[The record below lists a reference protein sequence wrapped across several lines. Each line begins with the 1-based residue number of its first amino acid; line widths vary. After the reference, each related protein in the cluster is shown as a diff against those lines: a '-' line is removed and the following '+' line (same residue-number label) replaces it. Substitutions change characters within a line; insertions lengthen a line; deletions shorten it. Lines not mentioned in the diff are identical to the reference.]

1 MTRRSSWFVVILV
14 LVVLFVRSDCLRKSI
29 THNEGQNL
37 STTRSRGNARFSL
50 KAEEGLGTTSEPL
63 TTTSRSN
70 RRSNNPSPHASA
82 TLSRRRTSAFTKT
95 ELTTEKVTTGF
106 SLNPGK
112 SRSKNTSSS
121 SNGDLIRA
129 ASGDRRYLPDSSS
142 RKKLDKVEEE
152 VNFQTPHEFSKADRG
167 QRGSSRSRNS
177 RREFQ
182 RRIDSVDPI
191 NEAPSITK
199 PRNERKIQVTLS
211 SRDFED
217 SARYSSKRLSEEFS
231 KPSESTR
238 DKIPKSAARYFTE
251 RSIRRLDIDSSYSDQ
266 VNVGV
271 PSASQPSI
279 LLPQK
284 TQELKLGQT
293 RVQLNN
299 KNPDFTPRGS
309 RRGISKF
316 AESAAYVELVNNN
329 EAKQLTTSKTLNSHS
344 QKKERTPLKSL
355 QASFSSKSRGRS
367 SKLNDEISGNN
378 DSDIS
383 RGFFL
388 EKKILEKNERVN
400 EKPKVK
406 TDHQHFN
413 TSERYR
419 PRKHNGLSSLSKK
432 STKELVSSSI
442 NTVTTVP
449 TTTAFT
455 KEVVFLLSSKK
466 PTEAPGNRRAATSI
480 LTIKTL
486 PKEKD
491 LDDTLDF
498 RGRKEFKQASYTT
511 SITFSNQNTENL
523 LNDISSTNLSNNRR
537 RGNKLFNKASIT
549 KTGKEIVGENDN
561 YPPEFKA
568 KLAQLDNSD
577 KSNERSELPKIN
589 KDDEVTK
596 IITRHLRSTDQ
607 ADPLDI
613 QSETDEIPD
622 LILSESNISTLS
634 EIFQGQK
641 KRTPGTNFSTRSKQK
656 LEEAKKLVKPELKS
670 EEKVNP
676 DNGSS
681 TTLNS
686 VKFNEESKSL
696 QDPKRYDTFKL
707 SSITPRTKVTI
718 SLPKIDKKIAR
729 TSKSIERGNVTI
741 GETIR
746 IRQNQKERITTTGTP
761 DDVFVQSKTAYNSEL
776 TTVEKIKL
784 ETVTIRPLSSRNIDT
799 TTVKMLSTTRR
810 SRAWNAAYID
820 KNWQE
825 PTPRSIDSHN
835 TSRSVVSKP
844 LTRSRGY
851 TNRNRQIST
860 TTMSNNETT
869 QKSVTFKVTKRPR
882 VWNSAY
888 IDKNWQEPTKKSDVT
903 STQATVTSRN
913 TYSSLTAEKTV
924 QTSRRG
930 NSRPRTATYRRHL
943 EVSQPQNSLTGK
955 KEVSSVAIT
964 PKYHALIKTENST
977 QQSIKK
983 EPAVSLE
990 LLNKTNANETFNL
1003 IGISTSSRGN
1013 SGNSDSNI
1021 FNPARTTYLINSNA
1035 SLLEQI
1041 KSTVAPLLSVLGA
1054 KAPAFAG
1061 VYRNV
1066 SSNETAAQR
1075 VTPSGSP
1082 PRFSARYRGVELFV
1096 RKPND
1101 ANSTGNASTTSFIS
1115 SSDEASS
1122 PVSISNLGDSKE
1134 VTFYRALETV
1144 SINNEVNQATDEERQ
1159 QQLNRVAQ
1167 ENTTATA
1174 QTTAGFQQ
1182 ATIQTTTET
1191 PFLTFDSR
1199 LTTLEIPLSTTQMLP
1214 SASEEIPLTSETP
1227 LSTTEIPP
1235 LTSEM
1240 TFSTPESTILSLNSI
1255 QSSFTAISPSSSST
1269 QTTTSTLESTTI
1281 APSTSEA
1288 TTQST
1293 IQSTTASMATFMQTT
1308 PFSTTPYMG
1317 RFGSSRMTPAP
1328 RLSSSSST
1336 RMPLRDYHV
1345 YGIYPNKTIV
1355 RKRPEDNLIDAR
1367 NVDSPYVIF
1376 GIYPDGKL
1384 VRKFPNGTVIPDP
1397 PTNPVEVV
1405 FSLSTSTTTN
1415 RPKPILQ
1422 YNQANQGTNNQNTAI
1437 FNNRP
1442 TGSIFAQSSGQADGF
1457 RSQLDLG
1464 LSDNALSPDGDGPN
1478 QFGDPTLMPG
1488 IGTVST
1494 QLSSTNMITNASP
1507 GGLRPPSGVTP
1518 SSINPQGGRIIQDI
1532 ERDKASRTK
1541 EAGGQRSTVYIGQEK
1556 FINYWTNDTA
1566 QNDSRVVSVEINS
1579 VASAI
1584 NEGLPGSSISPLDI
1598 LPNNQ
1603 VQGRVT
1609 APPGFPWKDPLD
1621 QIFGITTESPIIRAS
1636 VASNTLDEPS
1646 SSRSPITARPINRL
1660 LEVFTPLLNANQLAR
1675 DTSITITNDAPT
1687 VSTTVGAS
1695 MTTPTTTTSTTKS
1708 TTNSRPVTTTTMT
1721 NSAPTMMTTTLL
1733 PTPTI
1738 AASTTSTM
1746 STSTTSL
1753 FTTIGIP
1760 KQTSFGTTFDD
1771 LAFLNTLLESDY
1783 RPNSISSTPK
1793 TLTEVER
1800 LLANKILSLAL
1811 SQAGPT
1817 RSPKAIQPSNASP
1830 NSLDILPASF
1840 GHSSPPIIIDLL
1852 QSTSKKPVAA
1862 TTTTEPFT
1870 WKPVTDVTSITS
1882 SKQTEISTKTTTSI
1896 TSTTTTS
1903 TMTPSASQIIFD
1915 TFPTHPPTIKSS
1927 NLATI
1932 LNTVTSSTTIPT
1944 ISFTT
1949 TVTPKVITRK
1959 PVAVRPAPPPTTTQ
1973 APLGFGASLLQAI
1986 FGRNIFAP
1994 PTSTT
1999 QKPLKKVI
2007 QTTLRP
2013 VQTTPKPISTTAARE
2028 MYAASEQINHIDYSN
2043 SLVSGSKSTSPQ
2055 ATTKYS
2061 PEEDA
2066 KFLLEL
2072 LEASERV
2079 KKGDKKESLVLSN
2092 DDEVFLRAILSG
2104 QAKVKIPKATTED
2117 HASKNA
2123 VLLAELLKAQGI
2135 KPSTSSNHLREPLQ
2149 GISITSTTT
2158 IGPQIISTS
2167 SKRPT
2172 TPRPRPTVKA
2182 QSSTY
2187 PPPLFSNFNFGLG
2200 RPENSEQN
2208 SEGGVRNQVLTAAI
2222 GATRLFSQFLG
2233 AAITGAA
2240 QQLQSFVRNSTRY
2253 VSEAVG

>member
-589 KDDEVTK
+589 KYIYYQDDEVTK

-1115 SSDEASS
+1115 SS
-1122 PVSISNLGDSKE
+1122 
-1134 VTFYRALETV
+1134 
-1144 SINNEVNQATDEERQ
+1144 
-1159 QQLNRVAQ
+1159 
-1167 ENTTATA
+1167 
-1174 QTTAGFQQ
+1174 
-1182 ATIQTTTET
+1182 
-1191 PFLTFDSR
+1191 
-1199 LTTLEIPLSTTQMLP
+1199 
-1214 SASEEIPLTSETP
+1214 
-1227 LSTTEIPP
+1227 
-1235 LTSEM
+1235 
-1240 TFSTPESTILSLNSI
+1240 
-1255 QSSFTAISPSSSST
+1255 
-1269 QTTTSTLESTTI
+1269 
-1281 APSTSEA
+1281 
-1288 TTQST
+1288 
-1293 IQSTTASMATFMQTT
+1293 
-1308 PFSTTPYMG
+1308 
-1317 RFGSSRMTPAP
+1317 
-1328 RLSSSSST
+1328 
-1336 RMPLRDYHV
+1336 
-1345 YGIYPNKTIV
+1345 
-1355 RKRPEDNLIDAR
+1355 
-1367 NVDSPYVIF
+1367 
-1376 GIYPDGKL
+1376 
-1384 VRKFPNGTVIPDP
+1384 
-1397 PTNPVEVV
+1397 
-1405 FSLSTSTTTN
+1405 
-1415 RPKPILQ
+1415 
-1422 YNQANQGTNNQNTAI
+1422 
-1437 FNNRP
+1437 
-1442 TGSIFAQSSGQADGF
+1442 
-1457 RSQLDLG
+1457 
-1464 LSDNALSPDGDGPN
+1464 
-1478 QFGDPTLMPG
+1478 
-1488 IGTVST
+1488 
-1494 QLSSTNMITNASP
+1494 ITNASP